1 MIKFYLYRKYQSSWF
16 SCSSSEY
23 YDLESKQWTTNWDS
37 QKILVSDNE
46 LSPLQN
52 YCRGLDYY
60 IDPLS
65 IETVELGTQEFP
77 YRTIAPVFAEILKHM
92 SHSDLSI
99 SIWVKEG
106 TTLTVEDSQIFI
118 FNITEVSISTYSDIS
133 SNPGYATLISTDL
146 PVEKLSKKSK
156 FNIIKNTDLNVSDA
170 ISKGDFSD
178 IEIAFL
184 GRTGDTFQIWRSSFT
199 MSNFTVKRFSN
210 DLNIGLFL
218 FPIYFQERALTL
230 SKY

>member
-1 MIKFYLYRKYQSSWF
+1 
-16 SCSSSEY
+16 
-23 YDLESKQWTTNWDS
+23 
-37 QKILVSDNE
+37 

-184 GRTGDTFQIWRSSFT
+184 GRTGDTFQI
-199 MSNFTVKRFSN
+199 
-210 DLNIGLFL
+210 
-218 FPIYFQERALTL
+218 
-230 SKY
+230 